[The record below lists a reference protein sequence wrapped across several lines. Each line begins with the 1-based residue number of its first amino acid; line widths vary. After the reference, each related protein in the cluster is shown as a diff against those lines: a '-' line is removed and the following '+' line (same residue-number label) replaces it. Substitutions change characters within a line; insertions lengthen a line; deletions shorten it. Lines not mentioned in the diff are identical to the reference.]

1 MGNKE
6 LDFAAGSAKIRVLF
20 WVGDSSMTK
29 KPKGNGKKKPAK
41 KPLPLAKKSPS
52 KKRPPK
58 TAPARKSTEPTLRKS
73 PIPIHP
79 TKNLFPLPSFLPGN
93 PSPGFPEYDFLGDLP
108 ESYGTRRLFLT
119 ARDPRCLFAYWD
131 FTWHQLRDAEKESPE
146 GKVYLQIYIHGRERV
161 HQIHIH
167 PGSREWYLPVD
178 RPATLFQAELGYYRS
193 NGSFQQLAVS
203 GEALTPRDDPSPNH
217 EIQFVTI
224 PFHYSFQQ
232 LWGLI
237 RSHVRPGEALA
248 RALARLQQE
257 GHPFPFAYALRRFLA
272 SGMAEKIFAYL
283 GEDMIRRHRMASFE
297 MTEILRLQLETCP
310 KPGSSQLHGTS
321 PGNPPPFA

>member
-1 MGNKE
+1 
-6 LDFAAGSAKIRVLF
+6 
-20 WVGDSSMTK
+20 MTK
-29 KPKGNGKKKPAK
+29 KPKRSGKMKPAQ
-41 KPLPLAKKSPS
+41 KPLPLTKKSPS

-58 TAPARKSTEPTLRKS
+58 TVSAKKSTEPRLRKS

-79 TKNLFPLPSFLPGN
+79 KKNLFPLPSFLPGSL
-93 PSPGFPEYDFLGDLP
+93 SPGVPEYDFLGELP

-119 ARDPRCLFAYWD
+119 ARDPRCLFIYWD
-131 FTWHQLRDAEKESPE
+131 FTWQQLRDAEKVSPG
-146 GKVYLQIYIHGRERV
+146 GKVYLQIYIPDQERV

-178 RPATLFQAELGYYRS
+178 RPATRFQAELGYYLS
-193 NGSFQQLAVS
+193 NGSFHQLAVS
-203 GEALTPRDDPSPNH
+203 GEAFTPRDDPSPNH

-237 RSHVRPGEALA
+237 RSHIRPGEALA

-272 SGMAEKIFAYL
+272 SGIAEMIFAYL
-283 GEDMIRRHRMASFE
+283 GGDLIRRNRMASFE

>member
-1 MGNKE
+1 M
-6 LDFAAGSAKIRVLF
+6 
-20 WVGDSSMTK
+20 
-29 KPKGNGKKKPAK
+29 
-41 KPLPLAKKSPS
+41 
-52 KKRPPK
+52 
-58 TAPARKSTEPTLRKS
+58 
-73 PIPIHP
+73 
-79 TKNLFPLPSFLPGN
+79 
-93 PSPGFPEYDFLGDLP
+93 
-108 ESYGTRRLFLT
+108 
-119 ARDPRCLFAYWD
+119 
-131 FTWHQLRDAEKESPE
+131 RDAEKESLE
-146 GKVYLQIYIHGRERV
+146 GKVYLQIYIPGQERI
-161 HQIHIH
+161 HQIHVP

-178 RPATLFQAELGYYRS
+178 RPATRFQAELGYYRS
-193 NGSFQQLAVS
+193 DGSFQQLAVS

-237 RSHVRPGEALA
+237 RSYIRPGEALA

-283 GEDMIRRHRMASFE
+283 GGDMIRRHRMASFE